1 MKPNRVKKLFAEYIR
16 EIVFGLED
24 SLVSTLGAIV
34 GIAVG
39 SQSRFVVIL
48 SGLVI
53 LAAEA
58 TSMSAGSY
66 LSSKSATETEEH
78 LHTTHSKHKHQVN
91 PIFGAG
97 IMGIFYL
104 CGGCI
109 PLIPFFLLDV
119 HSAILPSIILTA
131 LSLFLVGYWASKFT
145 KRSALKSGL
154 EMMSI
159 SLAAAIVGYLVGYA
173 VSHYYGVNLPV

>member
-1 MKPNRVKKLFAEYIR
+1 MKPARIKQLMAEYIR

-24 SLVSTLGAIV
+24 SLVSTLGAII

-66 LSSKSATETEEH
+66 LSSKSATDTEKQLHSSSKEH
-78 LHTTHSKHKHQVN
+78 DHKTN
-91 PIFGAG
+91 PVLGA
-97 IMGIFYL
+97 IVMGLFYL
-104 CGGCI
+104 FGGCI
-109 PLIPFFLLDV
+109 PLLPFFLLDV
-119 HSAILPSIILTA
+119 QTAIVPSVGLTA
-131 LSLFLVGYWASKFT
+131 LSLFLVGYWASRFT
-145 KRSALKSGL
+145 KRPAIKSGL
-154 EMMSI
+154 EMMSV
-159 SLAAAIVGYLVGYA
+159 SLAAAIIGYLVGYA
-173 VSHYYGVNLPV
+173 VSLYYGVNLPV